1 MDVKQELRRVRRE
14 IQPAVRAGLN
24 AAEELGAELKRR
36 VEERL
41 DRRDQPRIV
50 YICSRGCFGEDE
62 IRESIEAQK
71 TVFRAGMVPACP
83 HVMFPTD
90 ADNPIVKRKMKYRL
104 MDACDIFLICGDRW
118 TDEMWLEIRHAVMRG
133 MEIRTDRDFERP
145 VIPARRVMFTR
156 RNAIPLLMSVSAE
169 RLAA

>member
-1 MDVKQELRRVRRE
+1 MDFKQELRRVRRE
-14 IQPAVRAGLN
+14 IQPVILAGVDI
-24 AAEELGAELKRR
+24 AEELGGELKSR
-36 VEERL
+36 VAECL
-41 DRRDQPRIV
+41 DRRDRPKIV
-50 YICSRGCFGEDE
+50 YICSHGCYGEEE
-62 IRESIEAQK
+62 IRESIEASRK
-71 TVFRAGMVPACP
+71 AFRAGMIPACP

-133 MEIRTDRDFERP
+133 MEIRTDHDFDRP
-145 VIPARRVMFTR
+145 VIQARRVMVAR
-156 RNAIPLLMSVSAE
+156 RDAIPFLVSPA

>member
-41 DRRDQPRIV
+41 DRRDRPQIV
-50 YICSRGCFGEDE
+50 YICSHGCYGEEE
-62 IRESIEAQK
+62 IRESIEASRK
-71 TVFRAGMVPACP
+71 AFRAGMVPACP
-83 HVMFPTD
+83 HVMFPPD
-90 ADNPIVKRKMKYRL
+90 RKKPLERRKMKYSL
-104 MDACDIFLICGDRW
+104 MDVCDVFLICGNHW
-118 TDEMWLEIRHAVMRG
+118 SDEMWLEIGYAIARG
-133 MEIRTDRDFERP
+133 MEIRTDHDFDRP
-145 VIPARRVMFTR
+145 VIPARRVMFAR
-156 RNAIPLLMSVSAE
+156 RNAAPLLMSLR